1 MDRVY
6 SRVEDAGIVLMISA
20 GNEGTSTANHRYGS
34 RSLASNPDS
43 ATVGSPS
50 MYDAALCVA
59 SVENVKKYMSYFMAG
74 DLQVTYNDP
83 GAGKP
88 LPA

>member
-1 MDRVY
+1 
-6 SRVEDAGIVLMISA
+6 
-20 GNEGTSTANHRYGS
+20 
-34 RSLASNPDS
+34 
-43 ATVGSPS
+43 

-83 GAGKP
+83 GAGEAFTSLNGTYAYVAVRVRMRKATMSGELEREDRP
-88 LPA
+88 CDARQHFLYR